1 MPFGSSAENKRLE
14 KAAFT
19 QLISLGTTGSSFL
32 LSVAEITLHNRGHSA
47 EWLHLSLAAEV
58 GVIPLL
64 TLKYMLLKD
73 PN

>member
-32 LSVAEITLHNRGHSA
+32 LKVLQKLLCTTVVTV
-47 EWLHLSLAAEV
+47 LSSS
-58 GVIPLL
+58 
-64 TLKYMLLKD
+64 TSH
-73 PN
+73 